1 MATKKIRIQDMVDN
15 SIGSSQII
23 DGSIKLPEIKIVGG
37 VDNVSGATLSYDGV
51 SPTPTIKQFVD
62 ALVLSTDY
70 VQDKHYSDGVQT
82 AFQTPGNRMIDIVA
96 PVFVWFNGQ
105 LQTLGAGADY
115 TITTT
120 VNPNDTISF
129 TYTPEAGGHEIVAF
143 YQVSP

>member
-1 MATKKIRIQDMVDN
+1 MATKKIRIQDMIDN

-70 VQDKHYSDGVQT
+70 VQDKHYSDGVKV
-82 AFQTPGNRMIDIVA
+82 AFQTPGNRMIDIIA
-96 PVFVWFNGQ
+96 PIFITFNGQ
-105 LQTLGAGADY
+105 VQEDGQDFN
-115 TITTT
+115 ITTT
-120 VNPNDTISF
+120 VNPNDTITF
-129 TYTPEAGGHEIVAF
+129 TYTPEAGGHEILAF